1 MNIINLSRTLISV
14 IIWIIS
20 INLFAQHYKLVT
32 SANELIDGAF
42 YLIVNTEYSKAIS
55 TIEKD
60 AKNLPAS
67 PVEIENGII
76 RNIGEAAVF
85 KLEVRTTGYSFY
97 REGKGYLC
105 STKNDANEL
114 TYYTPISPNDYSK
127 CAIYFET
134 DNTASITFNQPKIVS
149 NKLKFNPESSLFNC
163 YTSGQKPV
171 SLFRNTTDNT
181 TKVNQHLHFSLSI
194 VSTYLGDTFTV
205 PTLSGAMTNVT
216 YSSSDTTVATIN
228 ANTGE
233 VTVLNSGTT
242 TITAIAEA
250 NDVYNSSSASYTLIV
265 KQTGELFDFTN
276 PESYGFSPF
285 NEYQETIVDKD
296 IIQGV
301 VTISVTHGATTNTR
315 FYNSRSDGVFLG
327 VYANGGSITFSV
339 PDENLIASIEFIP
352 VSSSDLKGL
361 PNVKNKKWTGEAQT
375 VTFKVTE
382 TVRLKCVKVNFK
394 RIADAT
400 HIPQTTTNVPL
411 HSVYNLHGQIILR
424 KNKEDLPQGIYIING
439 KKCIVK

>member
-1 MNIINLSRTLISV
+1 MNILNLSRTLISV
-14 IIWIIS
+14 IVWIIS

-134 DNTASITFNQPKIVS
+134 DNTASITFNQPKSVS

-163 YTSGQKPV
+163 YTSGQEPV
-171 SLFRNTTDNT
+171 SLFRYTTDDT
-181 TKVNQHLHFSLSI
+181 TKINQHLQFSQSV
-194 VSTYLGDTFTV
+194 VSTYLDDTFTV

-216 YSSSDTTVATIN
+216 YSSSNTTVATIN

-242 TITAIAEA
+242 TITAIAETD
-250 NDVYNSSSASYTLIV
+250 DVYNSSSASYTLIV

-339 PDENLIASIEFIP
+339 PDEHLIESIEFVT
-352 VSSSDLKGL
+352 VSSTDQKGL
-361 PNVKNKKWTGEAQT
+361 PNVKNKKWTGKAQL
-375 VTFKVTE
+375 VTFTVTE
-382 TVRLKCVKVNFK
+382 TVRLKSVRVSYQRNT
-394 RIADAT
+394 DAT
-400 HIPQTTTNVPL
+400 NILQAKQVVPTQL
-411 HSVYNLHGQIILR
+411 VYKINGQLISG
-424 KNKEDLPQGIYIING
+424 KNIEDLPQGIYIIND